1 MRLFFV
7 FLLNLFGQKKVVAL
21 KSQRRQEEQLMFCQN
36 VVQKLAN

>member
-21 KSQRRQEEQLMFCQN
+21 KSQRRQLMFCQN

>member
-21 KSQRRQEEQLMFCQN
+21 KSQRRQEEQLMFLSKCST
-36 VVQKLAN
+36 KTS